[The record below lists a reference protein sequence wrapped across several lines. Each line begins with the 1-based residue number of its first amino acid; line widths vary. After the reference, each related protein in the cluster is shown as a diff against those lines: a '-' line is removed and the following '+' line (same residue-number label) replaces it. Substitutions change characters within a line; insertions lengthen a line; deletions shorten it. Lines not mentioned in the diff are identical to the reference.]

1 MAINK
6 YLPAQSKPYEKHFWM
21 QTTCIWRI
29 TGNECQKYFSI
40 LNTIICFKQKKWKCC
55 VVESWQGKQVTKLC
69 YCNYLDVHK
78 TALCL
83 ACCYSIDRLWY
94 CDFLLAF
101 ELFLFWNSWDW
112 LIESQ
117 VSFLYLNCVLL
128 IKQKSFPLYV
138 QFIIWRAI
146 WMCCKRFLV
155 LFQNHT

>member
-1 MAINK
+1 M
-6 YLPAQSKPYEKHFWM
+6 
-21 QTTCIWRI
+21 
-29 TGNECQKYFSI
+29 
-40 LNTIICFKQKKWKCC
+40 
-55 VVESWQGKQVTKLC
+55 C

-117 VSFLYLNCVLL
+117 VSFLYLNCVFL
-128 IKQKSFPLYV
+128 IKQKSFPLCSVYYLKSHLDV
-138 QFIIWRAI
+138 LQKVPCFVSKSHISVKKTCYFLKQYSFKLWILISAI
-146 WMCCKRFLV
+146 HLNNSKKTQWL
-155 LFQNHT
+155 LFRKWLIFSSFANVVFKPKSFMKKLKKPGDLG